1 MSSAKRSS
9 CKNHTRNTGLKTGT
23 GYFFFAGKLTIL
35 PKNFRNMEYQELIAV
50 RHSVRKFSD
59 KPVDR
64 SLLDEM
70 IDDALLAPSSRNSKS
85 SGFMIIEDRSTL
97 EEMSRMRDY
106 GSGLIAGAAA
116 AIVVLGDTTK
126 TDLWVDNAA
135 ISTTYLLLSA
145 VERGLGACW
154 VHVNGRPRVKS
165 DPAQGTAE
173 DFLRELLGIKDEMRP
188 YSVVAVGY
196 PKE

>member
-1 MSSAKRSS
+1 
-9 CKNHTRNTGLKTGT
+9 
-23 GYFFFAGKLTIL
+23 
-35 PKNFRNMEYQELIAV
+35 MEYQELIAK
-50 RHSVRKFSD
+50 RHSVRKYSD

-64 SLLDEM
+64 ALLDEM

-97 EEMSRMRDY
+97 EEMSRMRNY
-106 GSGLIAGAAA
+106 GSGLIAGAGA
-116 AIVVLGDTTK
+116 AIVVLGDSTK
-126 TDLWVDNAA
+126 SDLWVDNAA

-154 VHVNGRPRVKS
+154 VHVNGRLRVKS

-173 DFLRELLGIKDEMRP
+173 EFLRELLGIKDEMRP
-188 YSVVAVGY
+188 YSVVAIGY
-196 PKE
+196 PEEE